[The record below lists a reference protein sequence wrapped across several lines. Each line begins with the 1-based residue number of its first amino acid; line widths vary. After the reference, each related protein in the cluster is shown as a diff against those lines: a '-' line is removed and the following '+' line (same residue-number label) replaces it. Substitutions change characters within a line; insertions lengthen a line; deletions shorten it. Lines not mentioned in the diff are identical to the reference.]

1 VIAEY
6 LRRFSDELER
16 RGVRAGDRRRVLAE
30 SEDHLRE
37 LSAAHGE
44 AEAVERF
51 GDSRELAGEIASQ
64 LATTKTIRSTYAT
77 FAALVLTAFAYLAL
91 IAYSDRVGPAD
102 LLAGKHEAV
111 GVLATLGLLLLP
123 QVAFVAG
130 GLALLRALRR
140 RGRAALSCEE
150 LDVLGRRSAVAL
162 AAGFSTVA
170 AMLLWGYEFGH
181 FVPVLALAL
190 VGLIPLLA
198 VAPALALASSPQ
210 GRSAGP
216 PQDVFDDL
224 RLEGLR
230 SRPWLFAVAVGL
242 VSATVAFAFN
252 GIVLAALEFAAL
264 LLCFAALGRPLALRR

>member
-1 VIAEY
+1 MIEDY

-16 RGVRAGDRRRVLAE
+16 RGVYAWDRRRALTEA
-30 SEDHLRE
+30 EDHLRE

-77 FAALVLTAFAYLAL
+77 FAALVLAAFAYLGL
-91 IAYSDRVGPAD
+91 IAYSDRVAPTD
-102 LLAGKHEAV
+102 ILAGKQEAV
-111 GVLATLGLLLLP
+111 GVLATLGLLVLP

-140 RGRAALSCEE
+140 RGHAALSCEE

-170 AMLLWGYEFGH
+170 AMLRG
-181 FVPVLALAL
+181 AM
-190 VGLIPLLA
+190 
-198 VAPALALASSPQ
+198 SS
-210 GRSAGP
+210 GTS
-216 PQDVFDDL
+216 L
-224 RLEGLR
+224 RCSLLR
-230 SRPWLFAVAVGL
+230 S
-242 VSATVAFAFN
+242 SA
-252 GIVLAALEFAAL
+252 
-264 LLCFAALGRPLALRR
+264 